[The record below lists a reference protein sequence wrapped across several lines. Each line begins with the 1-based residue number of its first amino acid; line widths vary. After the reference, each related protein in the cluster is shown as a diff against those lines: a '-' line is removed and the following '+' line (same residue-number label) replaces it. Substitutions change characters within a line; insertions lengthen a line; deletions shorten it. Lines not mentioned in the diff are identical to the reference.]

1 MSDVITEV
9 NGNVGVMRIN
19 RPNSLNAFTPSVLE
33 GLIEAIDEFEADD
46 DVRAVLF
53 TATGSRG
60 FCAGVDLDD
69 LSTGDP
75 HALHD
80 TVSRAQRVL
89 KGIRRAELPVVAGVM
104 GAAVGAGMDLALCC
118 DIRVLR
124 ADATLSQS
132 YTNVGLV
139 PGDGGAYLL
148 PRLIGE
154 ERAKDLIFSG
164 RRLSGAEAHEMGL
177 GTRLVDGDADDT
189 REAAMDLAAE
199 YAERPTVALGKS
211 KRLVNESH
219 DVTMETG
226 LEHAIEAICECS
238 ETADHAEGVA
248 AFREGREPEFSGE

>member
-1 MSDVITEV
+1 MPDVTTEV
-9 NGNVGVMRIN
+9 DRNVGVMRIN
-19 RPNSLNAFTPSVLE
+19 RPDSLNAFTDEVLE
-33 GLIEAIDEFEADD
+33 GLVDAIDEFEVDE

-60 FCAGVDLDD
+60 FCAGVDLED

-75 HALHD
+75 NALHD
-80 TVSRAQRVL
+80 TVSRAQGVL
-89 KGIRRAELPVVAGVM
+89 KRIRRAELPVVAGVM
-104 GAAVGAGMDLALCC
+104 GAAVGAGMDLALSC

-154 ERAKDLIFSG
+154 EEAKDLIFSG

-177 GTRLVDGDADDT
+177 GTRLVEGDADDT
-189 REAAMDLAAE
+189 RNAAMDLAAE
-199 YAERPTVALGKS
+199 YAERPTVALGKA

-226 LEHAIEAICECS
+226 LEHAIEAICEVS
-238 ETADHAEGVA
+238 ETADHSEGVA
-248 AFREGREPEFSGE
+248 AFREGREPEFRGE